1 MDAHKICT
9 FDIVIHWPFTDT
21 FRYQGIL
28 EEDMEHWV
36 ISTGLITVA
45 DVHVQ
50 QVFSVI
56 EEVHQRK
63 AVKIKKIKIKTK
75 P

>member
-9 FDIVIHWPFTDT
+9 FDIVIHWPFTDI
-21 FRYQGIL
+21 FWYQGIFK
-28 EEDMEHWV
+28 EDVEHCV

-50 QVFSVI
+50 QVFSII

-63 AVKIKKIKIKTK
+63 AVEIKKKA
-75 P
+75 

>member
-9 FDIVIHWPFTDT
+9 FDIVIHWPFTDI
-21 FRYQGIL
+21 FWYQGIFK
-28 EEDMEHWV
+28 EDVEHCV

-50 QVFSVI
+50 QVFSII

-63 AVKIKKIKIKTK
+63 AVEIKN
-75 P
+75 